1 MHSALG
7 SFSNK
12 FSFSL
17 KHCMNPNILF
27 CECPLIFSFPTGTT
41 FWGILLFIIAI
52 VQCSLGQGKQFS
64 SLNQSL
70 FAGMAECGWTHPSHI
85 QIRVTAAVCFRQSHW
100 LWLLL
105 WLLLWHFTLKKS
117 WLDGLLR
124 DILSVSFFFKFNT
137 ILNIN
142 PSILVMWNY

>member
-1 MHSALG
+1 MG

-12 FSFSL
+12 FIFFETPYESQHPFLQMSL
-17 KHCMNPNILF
+17 DLFLSHWYYILR
-27 CECPLIFSFPTGTT
+27 
-41 FWGILLFIIAI
+41 ILLFIIAI

-70 FAGMAECGWTHPSHI
+70 FAGMAQCGCTHRFHF
-85 QIRVTAAVCFRQSHW
+85 QIRVTAEVCFRPSHR

-105 WLLLWHFTLKKS
+105 WLLLWHFALKKP
-117 WLDGLLR
+117 WLDILLR
-124 DILSVSFFFKFNT
+124 NILNVSFFFKFNT

-142 PSILVMWNY
+142 PTIIVMWNY